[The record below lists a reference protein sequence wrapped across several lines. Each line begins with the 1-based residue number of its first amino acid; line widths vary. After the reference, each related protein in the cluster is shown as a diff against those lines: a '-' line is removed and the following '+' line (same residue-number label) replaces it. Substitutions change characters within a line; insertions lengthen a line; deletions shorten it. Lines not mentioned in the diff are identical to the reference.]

1 MTPREHQTCGK
12 RNEATQIKNALIC
25 MQIIKYLE
33 DELLDSF
40 RRMENF
46 DFDCRPVAEQKQ
58 GCGVLL
64 VGM

>member
-1 MTPREHQTCGK
+1 
-12 RNEATQIKNALIC
+12 